1 MNMQNLMMKAKKMK
15 KDIENAQNELESK
28 VYEVKS
34 QLVTATVSGKNKLIS
49 IKIDMDEVGNDDKEL
64 LEDMILVAVNSAI
77 DKMEEDKEAKF
88 GKYGQMF
95 NGLM

>member
-1 MNMQNLMMKAKKMK
+1 
-15 KDIENAQNELESK
+15 
-28 VYEVKS
+28 
-34 QLVTATVSGKNKLIS
+34 
-49 IKIDMDEVGNDDKEL
+49 
-64 LEDMILVAVNSAI
+64 MILVAVNSAI